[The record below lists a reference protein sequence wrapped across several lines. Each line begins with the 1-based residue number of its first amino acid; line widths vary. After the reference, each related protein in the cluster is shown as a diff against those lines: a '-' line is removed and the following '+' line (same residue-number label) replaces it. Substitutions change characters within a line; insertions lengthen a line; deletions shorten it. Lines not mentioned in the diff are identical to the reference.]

1 MVCILRAVLVAMLA
15 ATAPAAAAAQVDEP
29 VHGSG
34 GYTDAYADA
43 AARTLVR
50 DARARRALVDN
61 RIRAYETTATERVSA
76 SLRVGFGERLLLRRE
91 TASRVEWTRDT
102 VRIHVLAAREV
113 LPPVTAGVQIPAGLS
128 GYMPSVAFDPVDS
141 EMLLRFDTTGI
152 RNPLSAGAEAHY
164 RYAAGDST
172 VIRLPDGREVRLR
185 ELRITP
191 RRRDPQ
197 LINGSFWIDAATH
210 SVVQAYFRLARPYDT
225 RRDSE
230 SPQRLLVP
238 SLHAEL
244 DYIAI
249 DFGFWDLQWWLPR
262 TVAAHGV
269 VRVAGVSVPMS
280 FERRYDNYIIEGDAT
295 GPVVERD
302 ETMPA
307 RPCRPRVSFVVQAG
321 TSTPDSAQ
329 AARRRER
336 ERVEPR
342 DSSATAVPADE
353 CDRAFIVTSEPDDE
367 LTTSALLPGDIY
379 SGSGV
384 IDEADLR
391 AIAERV
397 RRIAPAP
404 WQLARPV
411 VEWGHTGPGL
421 LRYNRVEGVSV
432 GARALLDFGVAE
444 ADAELRV
451 GTAAGEAGAQLG
463 LSRPGT
469 LLHMRLAAY
478 RRLDAVA
485 VAAQPFTRGSSLSAL
500 FLGRDDN
507 DYFRATGGE
516 LLLRAGDLR
525 PQWWE
530 ARLFAE
536 RHAALTARS
545 AFSVPRLL
553 DGDRPVRDNIAAEP
567 ATQFGA
573 TLRLRGAHGLDP
585 ASVRI
590 GAELELH
597 GEAGDY
603 ALVRP
608 GLRVRTTVPLG
619 RRFTVGVEAAG
630 GSSFGDVPPQR
641 LWQLGGVS
649 TLRGYEGAALRGEAF
664 WRGRA
669 EVALG
674 LPAARLALFGDAG
687 HAGPRTELFAARP
700 LRSAGVGLS
709 LLDGLL
715 RLDVARALDAPRGW
729 RLHFQL
735 DSVL

>member
-1 MVCILRAVLVAMLA
+1 MCTLRAALVAIMA
-15 ATAPAAAAAQVDEP
+15 AAAPSAAAAQVDM
-29 VHGSG
+29 SG
-34 GYTDAYADA
+34 RTAEAFPDAYADD
-43 AARTLVR
+43 AARVLVR

-61 RIRAYETTATERVSA
+61 RIRSYETTATERISA
-76 SLRVGFGERLLLRRE
+76 RLRVGFGERLLLRRE
-91 TASRVEWTRDT
+91 TASRIEWTRDT

-113 LPPVTAGVQIPAGLS
+113 VPPVAAGVQIPAGLS
-128 GYMPSVAFDPVDS
+128 RYMPSMAFDPVDS

-164 RYAAGDST
+164 RFAAGDST

-197 LINGSFWIDAATH
+197 LMNGSFWIDAETH

-225 RRDSE
+225 RRDSD
-230 SPQRLLVP
+230 SRQSLLVP
-238 SLHAEL
+238 SLQAEL

-269 VRVAGVSVPMS
+269 MRVAGVSMPLS
-280 FERRYDNYIIEGDAT
+280 FERRYDSYIIDGDAT
-295 GPVVERD
+295 VPVVERD
-302 ETMPA
+302 DTTPA
-307 RPCRPRVSFVVQAG
+307 RPCRPRVSFVVQVG
-321 TSTPDSAQ
+321 TSRPDSVR
-329 AARRRER
+329 AARRQRER
-336 ERVEPR
+336 SAVEQA
-342 DSSATAVPADE
+342 DTSAAADPAGV

-384 IDEADLR
+384 IDEAELR

-397 RRIAPAP
+397 RGISPAP
-404 WQLARPV
+404 WQLARPI
-411 VEWGHTGPGL
+411 VEWGPAGPGL

-451 GTAAGEAGAQLG
+451 GTAAGEVGAQLG
-463 LSRPGT
+463 LTRPGT
-469 LLHMRLAAY
+469 LLNTRLAAY

-536 RHAALTARS
+536 RHAALTTRS
-545 AFSVPRLL
+545 SFSVPRLL
-553 DGDRPVRDNIAAEP
+553 DGDRPVRDNITAEP

-573 TLRLRGAHGLDP
+573 TLRLRGARGLDP
-585 ASVRI
+585 ASARI

-603 ALVRP
+603 TLVRP
-608 GLRVRTTVPLG
+608 GLRVRSTLPLG
-619 RRFTVGVEAAG
+619 RRVTMGVEAAG

-649 TLRGYEGAALRGEAF
+649 TLRGYEGGTVRGEAF

-674 LPAARLALFGDAG
+674 LPAARLALFGDIG
-687 HAGPRTELFAARP
+687 HAGTRTELFDARP
-700 LRSAGVGLS
+700 LRSAGLGLS

-715 RLDVARALDAPRGW
+715 RMDVARAVDAPRGW
-729 RLHFQL
+729 RVHFQL